1 MEILEISY
9 CFILDD
15 QRREVFDLQ
24 LDARSLELINKG
36 SQDFP
41 FWTDLE
47 YHQCPHCPL
56 NKESVPHCPV
66 ATTLASVIERFEN
79 VFSYD
84 EVDLEVITS
93 QRHVTQHTTAQR
105 ALGSFIGLLFAT
117 SGCPHTDYFKP
128 MARFHLPLASL
139 EDTMFRVTSMYL
151 MAQYFRHKEGK
162 ECEFELTGLAEIFD
176 NMHQLNIMV
185 TERIRSATQTDSSIN
200 AVIQLDSILGLMPYV
215 SEEKMAEIRHL
226 FVAYLSDSK
235 EVS

>member
-66 ATTLASVIERFEN
+66 ATALASVIERFEN

-151 MAQYFRHKEGK
+151 MAQYFRHKEGE

-200 AVIQLDSILGLMPYV
+200 AVIQLDSILGLMPYI

-226 FVAYLSDSK
+226 FAAYLSDSK